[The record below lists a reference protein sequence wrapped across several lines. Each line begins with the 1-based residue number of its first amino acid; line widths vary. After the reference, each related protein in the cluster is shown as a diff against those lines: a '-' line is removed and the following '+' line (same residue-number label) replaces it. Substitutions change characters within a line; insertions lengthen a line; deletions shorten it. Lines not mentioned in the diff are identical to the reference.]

1 MEQGKQILQVQVNKF
16 GPEQNMESKVL
27 TAKLMATIGEEY
39 IQKEV
44 EKKGLMAHRDK
55 RLKEKGQEELSKKR
69 SLDTE
74 QDKEKEEHK
83 GKAGKTD
90 KEKKKDE
97 GKMDTPTSSSCS
109 HINTAEDPEIIEF

>member
-1 MEQGKQILQVQVNKF
+1 
-16 GPEQNMESKVL
+16 
-27 TAKLMATIGEEY
+27 
-39 IQKEV
+39 
-44 EKKGLMAHRDK
+44 MAHRDK